1 MDYAAHV
8 TTLQQPDDKGFAA
21 RAHLLAKV
29 RMGKATAEERQL
41 LEGPPFPETVAYLWE
56 WHQELARTRSVG
68 MAGVDPLSY
77 PAIDAWARL
86 TDRHPLPDE
95 VDALLQLDA
104 VTRSPEAAKAY
115 REAVS

>member
-8 TTLQQPDDKGFAA
+8 TTLQQPDDKGFAQ
-21 RAHLLAKV
+21 RAHLLGLV
-29 RMGKATAEERQL
+29 RMGKATEAQREI
-41 LEGPPFPETVAYLWE
+41 LEGPPFPEALSYLWE

-68 MAGVDPLSY
+68 MAGVEPLTY
-77 PAIDAWARL
+77 LTIDAWARL
-86 TDRHPLPDE
+86 TDRQPLPDE